1 MVFFPER
8 VQAMQGAIAGI
19 GGSEPFYCHLSNRLT
34 KYSSVVQYSIAIVCN
49 GGHVCGN

>member
-8 VQAMQGAIAGI
+8 VQAMQGVIAGI
-19 GGSEPFYCHLSNRLT
+19 GGSEPFYCYLSNRLT
-34 KYSSVVQYSIAIVCN
+34 KYSSVVQYSVAMVCN